1 MIEKLIQKS
10 KNITASGRND
20 IEPAWIAQAQQ
31 RLGFALPASY
41 KQMLLR
47 YASVSAAGT
56 ELKTRSRRPS
66 LRIVPTPISA
76 TRMR

>member
-1 MIEKLIQKS
+1 MIEELIQKS
-10 KNITASGRND
+10 KNITAAGCSY
-20 IEPAWIAQAQQ
+20 IESAWIAQAQR

-41 KQMLLR
+41 KRMLLR

-56 ELKTRSRRPS
+56 EQKRSRRPS
-66 LRIVPTPISA
+66 SRVAPTRISA

>member
-1 MIEKLIQKS
+1 MIEELIQKS
-10 KNITASGRND
+10 KNITAAGRSD

-31 RLGFALPASY
+31 RLGFALPVSY

-56 ELKTRSRRPS
+56 ELKRSHRPS
-66 LRIVPTPISA
+66 SRVAPTPTSA